1 MHQHGRGVSKDD
13 RGFSSSQKEVQDG
26 RRKDSW
32 VCLAKCG
39 RGPAGGLEAQGHYS
53 SRSLGS
59 CSAHVQTAQ
68 DTGPEPFLPLPTS
81 PGMKWKQ
88 ATPPLTRKAGAVLP
102 PPGMR
107 SAICPLDGAMP
118 SQARSWRQG
127 QGCMEMGEQR
137 CRGMGSGHSVIRGQ
151 EHSGRGG
158 MGTQDEGMLGHRGG
172 ARPQDSGL

>member
-26 RRKDSW
+26 AGWKEEGQ
-32 VCLAKCG
+32 LAKCG

-68 DTGPEPFLPLPTS
+68 DTGLEPFLPLPTS

-137 CRGMGSGHSVIRGQ
+137 CRGMGSGDSVIRGQ

>member
-26 RRKDSW
+26 AGWKEEGQ
-32 VCLAKCG
+32 LAKCG

-102 PPGMR
+102 PPR
-107 SAICPLDGAMP
+107 HAICYL
-118 SQARSWRQG
+118 STRWRYALT
-127 QGCMEMGEQR
+127 GEVVAPGPR
-137 CRGMGSGHSVIRGQ
+137 MHGN
-151 EHSGRGG
+151 
-158 MGTQDEGMLGHRGG
+158 GG
-172 ARPQDSGL
+172 AEV